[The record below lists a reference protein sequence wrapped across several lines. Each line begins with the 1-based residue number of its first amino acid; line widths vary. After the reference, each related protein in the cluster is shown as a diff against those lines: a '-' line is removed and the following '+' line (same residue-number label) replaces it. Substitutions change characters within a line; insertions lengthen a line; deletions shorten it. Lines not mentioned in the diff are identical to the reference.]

1 MYKLFYNAKIHTL
14 SNSIPFC
21 NAILTLYDRIIY
33 TGKYS
38 DINLPEYEVEKID
51 LQGEHVFPGFIDC
64 HTHLAA
70 FALSLERIR
79 FDECKSLAQALDKV
93 NRRVKDYPKG
103 SWILGTGWNANI
115 WRDGQPHKKYLDDIS
130 NVHAMA
136 FYNKD
141 GHTQWLNS
149 LALDKCEFVY
159 RYDDLPGGKLGRD
172 NQGILNGLVYEKAC
186 EVVDRFSEQVSY
198 EQLERCL
205 DKTYPKIHSMG
216 ITSVHSCEG
225 LDKFKL
231 FQQLALNYKLKL
243 RICMHPPASETTN
256 MIDAGLYSGYGN
268 EWLRMGGMKYFVDGS
283 LGSQTAEMFEPFD
296 NLNHC
301 GVAVI
306 SEQSLTDQIQ
316 YAATHGL
323 SATVHAI
330 GDKANNKALNAF
342 EKIVKVEAPVSLRHR
357 IEHCQIL
364 NVSDISRFK
373 KLNIIASMQPIHI
386 ADDIELA
393 NLYLGERSS
402 LTYAIASILKTGC
415 RIVFG
420 SDMPVADPD
429 PIKGILAAYSRRYN
443 LDADNPSWYPEQSI
457 TPYQALCAYT
467 RDAAFAS
474 YEENLKGTLEP
485 GKLADFVIISHNIS
499 EEDEATVR
507 KAKVNMTV
515 QGGRIVYCS
524 DTISV

>member
-14 SNSIPFC
+14 SNSIPLC
-21 NAILTLYDRIIY
+21 NTILTLYDRIIY
-33 TGKYS
+33 IGNYS
-38 DINLPEYEVEKID
+38 DINLPEYEVQQIN
-51 LQGEHVFPGFIDC
+51 LRGSYIFPGFIDC

-70 FALSLERIR
+70 FALAQERIR
-79 FDECKSLAQALDKV
+79 FDECKSLAQALEKV
-93 NRRVKDYPKG
+93 KRCIKNYPEG
-103 SWILGTGWNANI
+103 SWILGTGWNANL
-115 WRDGQPHKKYLDDIS
+115 WRDGKPHKKYLDDIS

-149 LALDKCEFVY
+149 LALDRCEFMY
-159 RYDDLPGGKLGRD
+159 RLNNLPGGKLGRD
-172 NQGILNGLVYEKAC
+172 EHGILNGLVYEKAC
-186 EVVDRFSEQVSY
+186 EVVDGFSEQVSY
-198 EQLERCL
+198 EQLQRCL
-205 DKTYPKIHSMG
+205 DKTYHKIHRLG

-231 FQQLALNYKLKL
+231 FQQLALNNKLKV
-243 RICMHPPASETTN
+243 RICMHPPASEATN
-256 MIDAGLYSGYGN
+256 IIDAGLYSGYGN
-268 EWLRMGGMKYFVDGS
+268 KWLRLGGMKYFVDGS

-296 NLNHC
+296 NLKHC

-306 SEQSLTDQIQ
+306 SEQSLADQIH

-342 EKIVKVEAPVSLRHR
+342 EKVTKVDAPVSLRHR

-364 NVSDISRFK
+364 NASDIPRFNE
-373 KLNIIASMQPIHI
+373 LNIIASMQPLHI

-393 NLYLGERSS
+393 NMYLGKRAS

-415 RIVFG
+415 RVVFG

-443 LDADNPSWYPEQSI
+443 LDAKNPSWYPEQSI
-457 TPYQALCAYT
+457 KPFQALCAYT
-467 RDAAFAS
+467 RDAAYSS

-485 GKLADFVIISHNIS
+485 GKLADFVIISHNITQ
-499 EEDEATVR
+499 EDENTLREATVH
-507 KAKVNMTV
+507 MTV
-515 QGGRIVYCS
+515 QGGRVVYSS
-524 DTISV
+524 DMI